1 MNDTKRAR
9 VLEAVKS
16 STEIVG
22 PTLIFDISDALEIA
36 HGSTDMLPRALE
48 VIGPKLS
55 VLLNRPLSEDTIK
68 DAAKIITDSILGLET
83 ISVMDQFLADMIS
96 MLATVPSPGQ
106 AAHAGG
112 IEDLPIDVRRVRSEP
127 EPELE
132 PEPESVHELAR
143 ERSEPWIE
151 LEEPEIWIGD
161 ADGDEVCV
169 PASLIFDF
177 VDAQRPN
184 ARTLREELSAEIR
197 KLEAQSE
204 KATWH
209 LGFGADLVPAAAAA
223 SRQINELRRK
233 LADRDDTIANL
244 DRKIEDA
251 TKSFETITSDLV
263 SAQER
268 ARARELERDQLEA
281 RNAELE
287 TENAKLREK
296 LDVFQS
302 PESYPNHA
310 FDNVEDHRDYLA
322 HWNAQLGDQLQK
334 TKDQVA
340 VEKAEIRAVKATA
353 EMDKKFQI
361 ENFERASR
369 RVRELQIKLVNMDL
383 ERALIKTSRRD
394 IEDNAVEKLRNIRN
408 AVEALVSDGQIKT
421 WHASKILD
429 LF

>member
-1 MNDTKRAR
+1 MNAKRAR

-83 ISVMDQFLADMIS
+83 IS
-96 MLATVPSPGQ
+96 
-106 AAHAGG
+106 
-112 IEDLPIDVRRVRSEP
+112 
-127 EPELE
+127 
-132 PEPESVHELAR
+132 
-143 ERSEPWIE
+143 
-151 LEEPEIWIGD
+151 
-161 ADGDEVCV
+161 
-169 PASLIFDF
+169 
-177 VDAQRPN
+177 
-184 ARTLREELSAEIR
+184 
-197 KLEAQSE
+197 
-204 KATWH
+204 
-209 LGFGADLVPAAAAA
+209 AA